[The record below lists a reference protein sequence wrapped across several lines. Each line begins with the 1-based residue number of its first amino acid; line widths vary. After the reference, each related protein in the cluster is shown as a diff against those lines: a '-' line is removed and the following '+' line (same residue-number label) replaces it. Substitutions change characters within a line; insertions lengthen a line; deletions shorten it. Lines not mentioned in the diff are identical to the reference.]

1 MDSWKR
7 NVLAPSFLGEWLHAE
22 KLQLLMAFVT
32 LLTYALDVLDGC
44 DANQAVTY
52 LMSTSH
58 RDEDCL
64 SFMLEEC
71 VCLDAMAKF

>member
-1 MDSWKR
+1 MEVDECSTETKSQ
-7 NVLAPSFLGEWLHAE
+7 AI
-22 KLQLLMAFVT
+22 LMAFVT

-52 LMSTSH
+52 LMSTSC